1 MERGAGAGVQQP
13 GREAGIAIGV
23 ALLLMS
29 VAALESTVAPW
40 APFYVGYIALATGLP
55 LVLRR
60 RDAQKVPRAR
70 VRYLIGAVL
79 LAVALQGIVRLITRP
94 VDLAAMFGRMFA
106 VAGARWG
113 RPPEAIGRIYILMI
127 LIWAGLGEELFY
139 RMYLQTRLRLR
150 WGVFA
155 SVVIASALFAVR
167 HYVQMLLL
175 WPHVPWGTATVW
187 VTATFVVGLGIG
199 WLYEASASLWPPIVC
214 HYLFNLLA

>member
-1 MERGAGAGVQQP
+1 MAQQAS
-13 GREAGIAIGV
+13 REAGIAIGV
-23 ALLLMS
+23 ALLLMG
-29 VAALESTVAPW
+29 VAAFESTVAPW

-60 RDAQKVPRAR
+60 RDVQKVPRAR
-70 VRYLIGAVL
+70 VRHLIVAVV

-94 VDLAAMFGRMFA
+94 VDLAAMFGGMFA

-113 RPPEAIGRIYILMI
+113 RPSEVIGRIYILMI

-139 RMYLQTRLRLR
+139 RMCLQIRLRLR
-150 WGVFA
+150 WGVVT
-155 SVVIASALFAVR
+155 SVAVASALFSVR

-175 WPHVPWGTATVW
+175 WPHVPW
-187 VTATFVVGLGIG
+187 VGLGIG
-199 WLYEASASLWPPIVC
+199 WSYEASASLWPPIIC